1 MTSTNYRRESASATN
16 ASNEFVRNVKN
27 IFNTLDNKLE
37 KNVKEHLK
45 NVYGTLAIGLV
56 AAAAG
61 AYVHVFTN
69 ILKGNLL
76 TTLVSIALLLLLYA
90 TPPNRGNNH
99 LRIAYFLGF
108 TTLAG
113 LGTGPL
119 LDLALDVNP
128 SIIVSAFLSTC
139 MVFGSFTLAALYA
152 PDMKFLYL
160 GGVLMSA
167 MSLLM
172 FVTLF
177 AFNSFMWSLSL
188 YGGLVITCGLILYD
202 TQMIIEKRRRGDDD
216 YLWHTIEL
224 FIDFMDIFRRLLII
238 FVQKEDG
245 KKRKN

>member
-1 MTSTNYRRESASATN
+1 VVLGGVAVVAV
-16 ASNEFVRNVKN
+16 F
-27 IFNTLDNKLE
+27 
-37 KNVKEHLK
+37 
-45 NVYGTLAIGLV
+45 

-69 ILKGNLL
+69 YLKGNLL
-76 TTLVSIALLLLLYA
+76 TTIISIVLLLLLYA
-90 TPPNRGNNH
+90 TPPNRGNEY
-99 LRIAYFLGF
+99 LRIGYFMGF

-139 MVFGSFTLAALYA
+139 IVFGSFTLAALYA

-172 FVTLF
+172 FITLF

-188 YGGLVITCGLILYD
+188 YGGLFITCALILYD
-202 TQMIIEKRRRGDDD
+202 TQMIIEKRRRGDTD